1 MSPRVERPSMTN
13 YGVPT
18 DIDGALPWTWAQER
32 LLTNRN
38 FWFVTVRPDGRPHSM
53 PVWGV
58 WMVDE
63 QVFRFSTDR
72 AAFKVRHLSTNPH
85 VCVTSDSTIEV
96 VSIEGTA
103 RFIDDRE
110 TIRDT
115 ALAWAHKY
123 AADVGDDV
131 EATVE
136 FFSNG
141 AVVEVAPMRA
151 IGMIE
156 RAEDFAAKATRW
168 VW

>member
-1 MSPRVERPSMTN
+1 MTN

-18 DIDGALPWTWAQER
+18 EVDGALPWAWAQER
-32 LLTNRN
+32 LLANRN

-72 AAFKVRHLSTNPH
+72 EAFKVRHLATNPH

-96 VSIEGTA
+96 VSIEGSA
-103 RFIDDRE
+103 RLINDSE
-110 TIRDT
+110 TIRET
-115 ALAWAHKY
+115 ALAWARKY
-123 AADVGDDV
+123 EAETGDDV

-136 FFSNG
+136 FFSKG
-141 AVVEVAPMRA
+141 AVVEVTPIRA
-151 IGMIE
+151 IGIIE
-156 RAEDFAAKATRW
+156 RDEEFAAKATRW